1 MRRTLIVLALAAA
14 LVVAGCAGPGG
25 EGVNETN
32 ETGNDTGLG
41 GNDTGGNMSNATA
54 GGDAGSV
61 TNAVAGNEVH
71 APVGI

>member
-1 MRRTLIVLALAAA
+1 MLALAAA

-32 ETGNDTGLG
+32 DTGNDTELG
-41 GNDTGGNMSNATA
+41 GNDTGGVGNDTA
-54 GGDAGSV
+54 GDDAGSV
-61 TNAVAGNEVH
+61 ADDVTANEVH